1 MSVRT
6 QLLDLAR
13 RRILVLDGAMGTM
26 IQGHHLEERD
36 YRGARFA
43 DWPSNLQGNNDLL
56 SLTQP
61 QIIAGIHRQFL
72 DAGADIIETNT
83 FNATSISQADYG
95 MEALAYELNVAA
107 AQLARAVA
115 DEVTAATPN
124 KPRFVAGALG
134 PTNKTGSLSPDV
146 NDPAFRNITYD
157 QLVVAYKEQ
166 TRGLLDGGVD
176 LILIETIFDTLNA
189 KAAFFAVDE
198 LFAQGARRVPV
209 MISGTIVDASG
220 RTLSGQTTEAFWI
233 SMKHARPF
241 SIGLNCAL
249 GADQMRPYLETLSNV
264 ADTLVSIY
272 PNAGLPNEF
281 GEYDDTPEHMAR
293 VLGGFARDGFVN
305 IVGGCCGT
313 TPDHIRAIAA
323 AVADVPARA
332 VPSLP
337 VRTQLSGLEPLVIT
351 KETNFVNIGERT
363 NVAGS
368 AKFKRHIADGDYEE
382 AGRIAAQ
389 QIENGAQLIDVNFDD
404 AMLDGEAAMTR
415 FLNLIATEPDIARVP
430 VVIDS
435 SKWSILEAGLK
446 CVQGKPIVNSISLKE
461 GEAEFLHHAT
471 RIRRYGAAVI
481 VMAFDETGQ
490 ADTLERKVEICTRAY
505 KLLTEQVGFAPED
518 VIFDPNI
525 LAIATGIEEHDRY
538 AVNFMEAVRVIKAT
552 LPHAKISGGV
562 SNLSFSFRG
571 NNPVREA
578 MHAAFLYHAIQ
589 AGMDMGIVNAGQLAI
604 YDDIPAD
611 LREHVEDVIFARRE
625 DATERLITFA
635 ETVKATDKKQV
646 QDDAWRELPVKK
658 RLEHA
663 LVKGILDF
671 IVEDTEEA
679 RQQVAD
685 PLEVIEGPLMD
696 GMNVVGDLFG
706 AGKMFL
712 PQVVKSARVMKK
724 AVAYLQPFIEESR
737 SDGAAKAGKIVL
749 ATVKGDVHDIGKN
762 IVGVVLACNNYDIVD
777 LGVMVPTEKILEV
790 ARREQADIIGLSGLI
805 TPSLDEMVHVAKEMT
820 RQGFTQPLLIG
831 GATTSRIHTAVKI
844 APAYSGA
851 TVHVNDASRAVNVA
865 ESLLNPNS
873 SASFRTRVAD
883 EYAELRTHHQNRHRK
898 ALLSLDEARA
908 RRLAIDWAA
917 SKVPAPRMLGTRVF
931 EAIDLREI
939 AAYIDWTPFF
949 HAWELR
955 GRYPEIL
962 NDPVKGEQARSLF
975 ADAQAMLDKL
985 MADAPLLP
993 ANGHDAPAGL
1003 TANAVVG
1010 FFPANSV
1017 GDDIELYADES
1028 RTQVL
1033 TRFHTLRQQTDN
1045 GANRATLALAD
1056 FVAPRESGVADYM
1069 GCFAATTGIGADE
1082 IARAFEVQ
1090 HDDYH
1095 AIMVKALADRLA
1107 EALAE
1112 LMHANVRREFWGY
1125 APDEQLDND
1134 GLIREQYVGIRPAP
1148 GYPACPDHTEK
1159 RILFD
1164 LLRAPES
1171 TGITLTESCAMAPA
1185 ASVSGFYFAHPE
1197 ARYFTVGKLERDQIE
1212 DYAAR
1217 KGMSVDETERWLAP
1231 NLGYEV

>member
-1 MSVRT
+1 MTART

-13 RRILVLDGAMGTM
+13 RRILILDGAMGTM
-26 IQGHHLEERD
+26 IQAHHLDEAD

-61 QIIAGIHRQFL
+61 QIIADIHRQFL

-83 FNATSISQADYG
+83 FNATAISQADYG
-95 MEALAYELNVAA
+95 LEALAYELNVAA
-107 AQLARAVA
+107 ATLARAVV
-115 DEVTAATPN
+115 DEVTAATPE

-134 PTNKTGSLSPDV
+134 PTNKTASLSPDV
-146 NDPAFRNITYD
+146 NDPSFRNIGYD
-157 QLVVAYKEQ
+157 QLVAAYKEQ
-166 TRGLLDGGVD
+166 ARAAGRRRGPAAHQ
-176 LILIETIFDTLNA
+176 TIFDTLNA

-198 LFAQGARRVPV
+198 LFAEGARRVPI
-209 MISGTIVDASG
+209 MISGTIVDQSG

-233 SMKHARPF
+233 SMKHAKPF

-249 GADQMRPYLETLSNV
+249 GADQMRPYLETLATV
-264 ADTLVSIY
+264 ADTLTSIY

-323 AVADVPARA
+323 AVAETAPRA
-332 VPSLP
+332 VPTLP
-337 VRTQLSGLEPLVIT
+337 VRTQFSGLEPLVIT

-368 AKFKRHIADGDYEE
+368 AKFKRLIAEGAYEE
-382 AGRIAAQ
+382 ATRVAAQ

-415 FLNLIATEPDIARVP
+415 FLSLIATEPDIARVP

-446 CVQGKPIVNSISLKE
+446 CVQGKPVVNSISLKE

-490 ADTLERKVEICTRAY
+490 ADTVERKVEICTRAY

-518 VIFDPNI
+518 IIFDPNV

-538 AVNFMEAVRVIKAT
+538 AINFIEATRRIKKT

-611 LREHVEDVIFARRE
+611 LRAHVEDVIFARRP
-625 DATERLITFA
+625 DATERMVVFA

-646 QDDAWRELPVKK
+646 QDNAWRDLPVNK

-671 IVEDTEEA
+671 IIEDTEEA
-679 RQQVAD
+679 RQAVAD

-724 AVAYLQPFIEESR
+724 AVAYLQP
-737 SDGAAKAGKIVL
+737 
-749 ATVKGDVHDIGKN
+749 
-762 IVGVVLACNNYDIVD
+762 
-777 LGVMVPTEKILEV
+777 
-790 ARREQADIIGLSGLI
+790 
-805 TPSLDEMVHVAKEMT
+805 
-820 RQGFTQPLLIG
+820 
-831 GATTSRIHTAVKI
+831 
-844 APAYSGA
+844 
-851 TVHVNDASRAVNVA
+851 
-865 ESLLNPNS
+865 
-873 SASFRTRVAD
+873 
-883 EYAELRTHHQNRHRK
+883 
-898 ALLSLDEARA
+898 
-908 RRLAIDWAA
+908 
-917 SKVPAPRMLGTRVF
+917 
-931 EAIDLREI
+931 
-939 AAYIDWTPFF
+939 
-949 HAWELR
+949 
-955 GRYPEIL
+955 
-962 NDPVKGEQARSLF
+962 
-975 ADAQAMLDKL
+975 
-985 MADAPLLP
+985 
-993 ANGHDAPAGL
+993 
-1003 TANAVVG
+1003 
-1010 FFPANSV
+1010 
-1017 GDDIELYADES
+1017 
-1028 RTQVL
+1028 
-1033 TRFHTLRQQTDN
+1033 
-1045 GANRATLALAD
+1045 
-1056 FVAPRESGVADYM
+1056 
-1069 GCFAATTGIGADE
+1069 
-1082 IARAFEVQ
+1082 
-1090 HDDYH
+1090 
-1095 AIMVKALADRLA
+1095 
-1107 EALAE
+1107 
-1112 LMHANVRREFWGY
+1112 
-1125 APDEQLDND
+1125 
-1134 GLIREQYVGIRPAP
+1134 
-1148 GYPACPDHTEK
+1148 
-1159 RILFD
+1159 
-1164 LLRAPES
+1164 
-1171 TGITLTESCAMAPA
+1171 
-1185 ASVSGFYFAHPE
+1185 
-1197 ARYFTVGKLERDQIE
+1197 
-1212 DYAAR
+1212 
-1217 KGMSVDETERWLAP
+1217 
-1231 NLGYEV
+1231 